1 MDASIDTLFGSRPTS
16 SVPLR
21 LYVCFKLRI
30 IKELGLLAAIVE
42 KLDIGTLFLALIGL
56 YVSDGVMDAS
66 IDTLFGSRPT
76 SSVPLRLYVCFKL
89 RIIKESGLLAAIVEK
104 LNIGT
109 LFLAPIGLC
118 IGWAYG

>member
-42 KLDIGTLFLALIGL
+42 KLNIGTLLLALIGL
-56 YVSDGVMDAS
+56 
-66 IDTLFGSRPT
+66 
-76 SSVPLRLYVCFKL
+76 
-89 RIIKESGLLAAIVEK
+89 
-104 LNIGT
+104 
-109 LFLAPIGLC
+109 LC
-118 IGWAYG
+118 IGWGDGCKY